1 MTGKT
6 SYLAGLAAEGSVE
19 RFYEQTGRPVLAR
32 RWRGQGGEID
42 LIARDKDGIIF
53 IEVKKSRSF
62 DQAASHL
69 TPAQSR
75 RIYATGSEYLA
86 NEPLGQ
92 DTPVRFDVALVD
104 GMGQINVIENAIG
117 F

>member
-1 MTGKT
+1 MVKSTLSRATKI
-6 SYLAGLAAEGSVE
+6 
-19 RFYEQTGRPVLAR
+19 Q
-32 RWRGQGGEID
+32 
-42 LIARDKDGIIF
+42 IIF
-53 IEVKKSRSF
+53 IEVKKSRTF
-62 DQAASHL
+62 DQAALHL
-69 TPAQSR
+69 SPAQCR

-104 GMGQINVIENAIG
+104 AMGQISVIENAIS